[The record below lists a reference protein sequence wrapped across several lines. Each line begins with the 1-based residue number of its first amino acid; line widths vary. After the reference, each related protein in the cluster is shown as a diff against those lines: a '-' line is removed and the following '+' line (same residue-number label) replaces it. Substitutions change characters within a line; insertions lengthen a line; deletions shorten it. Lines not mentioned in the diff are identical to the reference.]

1 MGRVPLFGVGRT
13 REGNKFPWKPSVAER
28 KYDARQR
35 DRPSVFNL
43 RLPNLGSF
51 DYFRS
56 LQRQPVGAKMRARLL
71 LSVSVA
77 ALLWASTSN
86 AQQLDPQTEQQFA
99 SQYALSAGD
108 LTAPTVQLLKEKLSA
123 EQKLQDAQNSV
134 ASAQANIDSTARQL
148 SDAQSEQTKKYQ
160 AMIDAGI
167 KVVTLPD
174 GKITTDAQA
183 AREKAIRQAND
194 LANQAKT
201 TYREALIDLEM
212 SQKNPGAYSPQQRA
226 EIASRLKNAF
236 EHQTQAEQTAIHA
249 AEQIDR
255 QALAL
260 LQDYN
265 GALDKTKSAATAN
278 EQAKSALST
287 ATNAVKVNKA
297 TAQDVD
303 VLLKTKAIADSDAK
317 KARNDVART
326 AAAAGR
332 FPPVSVLGTV
342 GGATQLNAINLANTL
357 ANGTIKVSDLTPE
370 QKSAL
375 VNLGGANIVAQGA
388 GNIRIADLTP
398 AMLLGIVAQG
408 GGNIVAQGAGNIV
421 AQGGGNLAQ
430 LAAAIGIISNDGAS
444 IISTDGASLRGG
456 GIVAQGA
463 GNLSQ
468 LAAATVANL
477 KQAETSLLTVG
488 LANSIISNDGASL
501 IGRQVAQGIISNDG
515 ASLISNDGGSLISN
529 DGGSIQGK
537 SPAQLAASA
546 SSLIDNAKVAAL
558 ISPNGGSLISPN
570 GGTIISGNGSA
581 LISPNGAAII
591 STGGAGII
599 STGGAGASNTNA
611 GIISGNGSALIA
623 PNGGTL
629 IAPNGG
635 NLIAPNGGTLIAPNG
650 GTLISP
656 NGAGVRAFQ
665 GSSDSPSPSQNNAPA
680 QTPGGGFRQNS
691 TISVTG
697 SYVDQKT
704 GNIISTNSNDRPAS
718 VASAA
723 ATQPVNQPAS
733 APVTSMPPVSA
744 SGRPYDPNDWTT
756 WPQKDVHE
764 FMRPGITVEQF
775 KASAEKD
782 LAAYKHGLEALATHA
797 TLTPTQQSQKAGSE
811 AQIRSLEFQIEAANR
826 ALGLP
831 TNAPTTTARTADT
844 TAPASPAPAVPVMS
858 AAAIAAT
865 VPLKTNLA
873 EAQSQVTNRMQQI
886 ASANQG
892 LADLQ
897 AQRTKTTDPAALK
910 GIDAAISSA
919 KFQIDVMQQSLDREN
934 KQIAT
939 LQSSAPSAPAEPV
952 KLSTEQNA
960 SIQKSLRTI
969 PGKLSAPEKH
979 QFDNL
984 STLAQRAASK
994 GVTAT
999 DAAALKS
1006 GIATLLARHPQAAK
1020 RYHLDRVSTAVNG
1033 SAAVGNAHR
1042 TALPPRPQT
1051 ATPVAPTT
1059 PNAAPPG
1066 AVPGVHN
1073 VTPTVHTAAPP
1084 VQPPHTVASPNG
1096 KPPATPKIDQP
1107 KPHPVHASAP
1117 HPAKPEPPHRM
1128 TAPVGAPHR
1137 KPPEIA
1143 KPVAPKAVAP
1153 KAVAPKPVAVARP
1166 AVVAPRPVA
1175 PKPVV
1180 VAPKPVVPVAPPVM
1194 PRR

>member
-1 MGRVPLFGVGRT
+1 
-13 REGNKFPWKPSVAER
+13 
-28 KYDARQR
+28 
-35 DRPSVFNL
+35 
-43 RLPNLGSF
+43 
-51 DYFRS
+51 
-56 LQRQPVGAKMRARLL
+56 MRARLL

-77 ALLWASTSN
+77 ALLWAATSN

-108 LTAPTVQLLKEKLSA
+108 LTAPTLQLLKEKLSA
-123 EQKLQDAQNSV
+123 EQKVQDAQNNV

-148 SDAQSEQTKKYQ
+148 SDAQAEQTKKYQ
-160 AMIDAGI
+160 AMIDAGL
-167 KVVTLPD
+167 KVITLPD

-226 EIASRLKNAF
+226 EIASRLKSAF

-265 GALDKTKSAATAN
+265 GALDKAKSATAAN

-375 VNLGGANIVAQGA
+375 VNLGGAGIVAQGA

-421 AQGGGNLAQ
+421 AQGAGNLAQ

-488 LANSIISNDGASL
+488 LANSIISTDGASL

-529 DGGSIQGK
+529 DGGSIRGK

-635 NLIAPNGGTLIAPNG
+635 TLIAPNGGTLIAPNG

-656 NGAGVRAFQ
+656 NGASVAGIRAFQ
-665 GSSDSPSPSQNNAPA
+665 GSSEPPSSQSNATTAPQA
-680 QTPGGGFRQNS
+680 PGGGFRQNS
-691 TISVTG
+691 TISVSG

-718 VASAA
+718 GASAS

-733 APVTSMPPVSA
+733 TTPTPVTSMPPVSA

-764 FMRPGITVEQF
+764 FMRPGMTVEQF

-831 TNAPTTTARTADT
+831 TTASASTARPADA
-844 TAPASPAPAVPVMS
+844 TAPASTAPAVPVMS

-873 EAQSQVTNRMQQI
+873 EAQTQVTNRLQQI

-919 KFQIDVMQQSLDREN
+919 KFQIDVMQQSLDREY

-939 LQSSAPSAPAEPV
+939 LQSASTPAEPV
-952 KLSTEQNA
+952 KLSAEQNT

-979 QFDNL
+979 QFDTL

-1006 GIATLLARHPQAAK
+1006 GITTLLARHPQAAK

-1033 SAAVGNAHR
+1033 SAAVGTANR
-1042 TALPPRPQT
+1042 TALPISPPT
-1051 ATPVAPTT
+1051 APHAAPTT
-1059 PNAAPPG
+1059 PSAAAPSAGP
-1066 AVPGVHN
+1066 AIHN
-1073 VTPTVHTAAPP
+1073 VAPTIHNAAPP
-1084 VQPPHTVASPNG
+1084 VQTPHTVASPNV
-1096 KPPATPKIDQP
+1096 KPPPTPKVDAP
-1107 KPHPVHASAP
+1107 KPVHASAP
-1117 HPAKPEPPHRM
+1117 ATPPHRM
-1128 TAPVGAPHR
+1128 TAPVSAPHR

-1153 KAVAPKPVAVARP
+1153 TPGAVARP
-1166 AVVAPRPVA
+1166 AVAAPRPVA